1 MPRPTKTM
9 NRSTPLN
16 FPKSSS
22 GERDDAGFTIVE
34 LLVVLGIIALIAA
47 LVGPQA
53 IKWFSKAKYDQATA
67 QIRNVESAIELF
79 YLDNGQYPTNEQ
91 DLEALLKA
99 PDGQNSWNGPYL
111 RRDSGIV
118 DPWGRRFIYQF
129 PGKNSTYDLSSLG
142 RDGREGGAGEDKDIS
157 NSQ

>member
-1 MPRPTKTM
+1 MTM
-9 NRSTPLN
+9 NRSTRLN
-16 FPKSSS
+16 FPKSGS

-53 IKWFSKAKYDQATA
+53 IKWFAKAKSDQATA

-79 YLDNGQYPTNEQ
+79 YLDNGRYPTNEQ
-91 DLEALLKA
+91 NLGALLKA
-99 PDGQNSWNGPYL
+99 PDGQIGWNGPYL

-118 DPWGRRFIYQF
+118 DPWGRQFIYAF
-129 PGKNSTYDLSSLG
+129 PGKSTTYDLSSLG
-142 RDGREGGAGEDKDIS
+142 RDGREGGTGEDSDIS